1 MTTTNNTGLYDGVS
15 SRTDIVQE
23 ALDNIASDA
32 GITKM
37 PFQIKAATDA
47 VLKLQEEQGI
57 LLQAHAGLGKTYI
70 VLLAIKHL
78 LDNDLLKIQSDWPMP
93 ILWVTPAAVIPQ
105 NLEVINQFGLTGKIF
120 PISYAS
126 FRGNLGEKIYWDKTK
141 HPYYET
147 YLYNWKPSA
156 MPSMVVFDECQGLKN
171 DTSSQTQL
179 SWSIP
184 QGVKRIF
191 ISATP
196 YQKVSEARSVVL
208 GVGMELHE
216 EPCTTDTVPQ
226 LLQNIAR
233 YGRPTELCQA
243 QMERLRK
250 AMQPYA
256 VFVPKV
262 RYKHKTHTRCRL
274 IDFESDAEREHYDGY
289 FIAFKKKCEE
299 QMRNA
304 NFGAN
309 EMLVAMQKFREGAEE
324 VRAGRMAKRAI
335 DTVEQGRQTIVVC
348 NFVNPMRLVYKELV
362 RLGLSKDRISHIVG
376 GQTANQREGQRQK
389 FQEGNADVLLFTM
402 RSGGVGIS
410 LHHDRK
416 EGRPRHIIIPPTWSA
431 IDLVQALGRGHRIT
445 SISDTT
451 QEVVWYRD
459 TIEETVCARVEAKL
473 DCINASVGR
482 KENWVNV
489 FTNGT
494 VQQDIASDKEY
505 EEQEEENLT
514 IIEKDETNE

>member
-1 MTTTNNTGLYDGVS
+1 MTTTNTDTVPKS
-15 SRTDIVQE
+15 TDIVQQAIEKIVDE
-23 ALDNIASDA
+23 A
-32 GITKM
+32 GVEKM

-47 VLKLQEEQGI
+47 ARKLQEKQGI
-57 LLQAHAGLGKTYI
+57 LLQAHAGLGKTYM
-70 VLLAIKHL
+70 VLPVIKYL
-78 LDNDLLKIQSDWPMP
+78 LDNKLIKLQSDWPMP
-93 ILWVTPAAVIPQ
+93 VLWVTPAAVIPQ
-105 NLEVINQFGLTGKIF
+105 TLEVINQFGLIGTIF
-120 PISYAS
+120 PISYAA
-126 FRGNLGEKIYWDKTK
+126 FRGKLAEKIYWDKTP
-141 HPYYET
+141 HPYNNT
-147 YLYNWKPSA
+147 FLYTWKAMS
-156 MPSMVVFDECQGLKN
+156 MPSLVVFDECQGLKN
-171 DTSSQTQL
+171 DSSSQTQL

-184 QGVKRIF
+184 QGIKRIF

-196 YQKVSEARSVVL
+196 YQKVSEARSVVQ
-208 GVGMELHE
+208 GVGMEIYD
-216 EPCTTDTVPQ
+216 EPCTTETVPQ
-226 LLQNIAR
+226 LLQDIAR
-233 YGRPTELCQA
+233 WGSPNQLCQA

-274 IDFESDAEREHYDGY
+274 IEFDTTAEREHYDGY
-289 FIAFKKKCEE
+289 FVAFKKKCEE

-324 VRAGRMAKRAI
+324 VRAVRMAKRAI
-335 DTVEQGRQTIVVC
+335 EMAERGRQVIVVF
-348 NFVNPMRLVYKELV
+348 NFVNPMRMAYKALRNE
-362 RLGLSKDRISHIVG
+362 GLSEDRISHIVG
-376 GQTANQREGQRQK
+376 GQTPTKREAERAR
-389 FQEGNADVLLFTM
+389 FQEGKSDVLLFTM

-416 EGRPRHIIIPPTWSA
+416 EARPRHIIIPPTWSA

-451 QEVVWYRD
+451 QEVVWYKD
-459 TIEETVCARVEAKL
+459 TIEEQVCARVEAKL
-473 DCINASVGR
+473 NCINASVGR

-494 VQQDIASDKEY
+494 VQQDIASDNEY
-505 EEQEEENLT
+505 QELEDENLT
-514 IIEKDETNE
+514 VQEEDTNE

>member
-1 MTTTNNTGLYDGVS
+1 MTTTTNTDTVPE
-15 SRTDIVQE
+15 RTDIVQQAIE
-23 ALDNIASDA
+23 KIVENA
-32 GITKM
+32 GVEKM

-47 VLKLQEEQGI
+47 ACKLQSQQGI
-57 LLQAHAGLGKTYI
+57 LLQAHAGLGKTYM
-70 VLLAIKHL
+70 VLPAIKYL
-78 LDNDLLKIQSDWPMP
+78 LDNELIKIQSDWPMP

-105 NLEVINQFGLTGKIF
+105 TLEVINQFGLTHKIF
-120 PISYAS
+120 PVSYAG
-126 FRGNLGEKIYWDKTK
+126 FRGKLGKTLYWDETK
-141 HPYYET
+141 HPYNNSKVYVW
-147 YLYNWKPSA
+147 NPMRIPSL
-156 MPSMVVFDECQGLKN
+156 VVFDECQGLKN

-184 QGVKRIF
+184 AGIKRIF

-196 YQKVSEARSVVL
+196 YQKVSEARSVVQ
-208 GVGMELHE
+208 GVGMEYYDE
-216 EPCTTDTVPQ
+216 QCTTETTPS
-226 LLQNIAR
+226 LLQQIAR
-233 YGRPTELCQA
+233 WGRPTQLCQA

-262 RYKHKTHTRCRL
+262 RYKFKTHTRCRL
-274 IDFESDAEREHYDGY
+274 IEFETAAEQEHYDDY
-289 FIAFKKKCEE
+289 FVAFKKKCEE
-299 QMRNA
+299 QLRNS

-335 DTVEQGRQTIVVC
+335 EMVERGRQVIVVF
-348 NFVNPMRLVYKELV
+348 NYLGPMRLAYKAL
-362 RLGLSKDRISHIVG
+362 RKAGLLEDRISHIEG
-376 GQTANQREGQRQK
+376 GQSPAKREAQRQK
-389 FQEGNADVLLFTM
+389 FQEGKADVMLFTM

-416 EGRPRHIIIPPTWSA
+416 EARPRHIIIPPTWSA

-451 QEVVWYRD
+451 QEVVWYKN

-473 DCINASVGR
+473 GCINASVGR

-494 VQQDIASDKEY
+494 VQQDIASDDEY
-505 EEQEEENLT
+505 QELEDESLTVQEEDQN
-514 IIEKDETNE
+514 NE

>member
-1 MTTTNNTGLYDGVS
+1 MTITTNTETTVS
-15 SRTDIVQE
+15 KSTDIVQE
-23 ALDNIASDA
+23 AIEKIVDEA
-32 GITKM
+32 GVEKM
-37 PFQIKAATDA
+37 PFQIKAAVDA
-47 VLKLQEEQGI
+47 VSKLQSQQGI
-57 LLQAHAGLGKTYI
+57 LLQAHAGLGKTYM
-70 VLLAIKHL
+70 VLPVIKYL
-78 LDNDLLKIQSDWPMP
+78 LDNKLLDLKSDWPMP
-93 ILWVTPAAVIPQ
+93 ILWVAPAAVIPQ
-105 NLEVINQFGLTGKIF
+105 TLEVINQFGLIGTIF
-120 PISYAS
+120 PISYAA

-147 YLYNWKPSA
+147 YLYNWKLRA

-179 SWSIP
+179 SWSVP
-184 QGVKRIF
+184 QGIKRIF

-208 GVGMELHE
+208 GVGMTIYD
-216 EPCTTDTVPQ
+216 EPCTTDTVPN
-226 LLQNIAR
+226 LLQRIAR
-233 YGRPTELCQA
+233 WGRPTQLCQA

-274 IDFESDAEREHYDGY
+274 IDFETEAEREHYDGY
-289 FIAFKKKCEE
+289 FQAFKKKCEE
-299 QMRNA
+299 QNRNA
-304 NFGAN
+304 NFGRN

-348 NFVNPMRLVYKELV
+348 NFVEPMRMVYRELK
-362 RLGLSKDRISHIVG
+362 RLGLDEDRISHIVG
-376 GQTANQREGQRQK
+376 GQTPAKREAQRQK
-389 FQEGNADVLLFTM
+389 FQQGEADILLFTM
-402 RSGGVGIS
+402 RSGGVGLS

-416 EGRPRHIIIPPTWSA
+416 EARPRHIIIPPTWSA

-459 TIEETVCARVEAKL
+459 TIEETVCSRVEAKL
-473 DCINASVGR
+473 DCINASVGSR
-482 KENWVNV
+482 ENWVNV

-494 VQQDIASDKEY
+494 VQQDIATDKEY

>member
-1 MTTTNNTGLYDGVS
+1 MTTTN
-15 SRTDIVQE
+15 TDIVQE
-23 ALDNIASDA
+23 AIEKIVSEA
-32 GITKM
+32 GAEVM

-47 VLKLQEEQGI
+47 ACKLQSQQGI
-57 LLQAHAGLGKTYI
+57 LLQAHAGLGKTYM
-70 VLLAIKHL
+70 VLPAIKYL
-78 LDNDLLKIQSDWPMP
+78 LDNKLLELKSDWPMP
-93 ILWVTPAAVIPQ
+93 ILWVAPAAVIPQ
-105 NLEVINQFGLTGKIF
+105 TLEVINQFGLLGTIF
-120 PISYAS
+120 PISYAA
-126 FRGNLGEKIYWDKTK
+126 FRGKMGEKIYWDKTK
-141 HPYYET
+141 HPWYDT
-147 YLYNWKPSA
+147 YLYNWKAMA

-184 QGVKRIF
+184 AGIKRVF

-208 GVGMELHE
+208 GVGMNCGEV
-216 EPCTTDTVPQ
+216 PCTTDNITS
-226 LLQNIAR
+226 LLQQIAR
-233 YGRPTELCQA
+233 WGKPSQLCQA
-243 QMERLRK
+243 QMGRLRD
-250 AMQPYA
+250 AMKPYA

-274 IDFESDAEREHYDGY
+274 IDFETDAERETYDGY
-289 FIAFKKKCEE
+289 FQAFKRKCEE
-299 QMRNA
+299 QMRNS

-324 VRAGRMAKRAI
+324 VRAGRLAKRAI

-348 NFVNPMRLVYKELV
+348 NFVNPMRLVYRELV
-362 RLGLSKDRISHIVG
+362 RLGLDKDRICHIVG
-376 GQTANQREGQRQK
+376 GQTPSQREAQRQK
-389 FQEGNADVLLFTM
+389 FQQGNADVLLFTM

-416 EGRPRHIIIPPTWSA
+416 ESRPRHIIIPPTWSA

-451 QEVVWYRD
+451 QEVVWYRG
-459 TIEETVCARVEAKL
+459 TIEERVCERVEAKL

-482 KENWVNV
+482 RENWVNV

-494 VQQDIASDKEY
+494 VQEDIADDKEY
-505 EEQEEENLT
+505 QELDEENLT
-514 IIEKDETNE
+514 IIEQDETNE

>member
-1 MTTTNNTGLYDGVS
+1 MTTTNTETTVPK
-15 SRTDIVQE
+15 RTDIVQQAIE
-23 ALDNIASDA
+23 KIVDDA
-32 GITKM
+32 GVEKM
-37 PFQIKAATDA
+37 PFQIKAAVDA
-47 VLKLQEEQGI
+47 VSKIQNQQGI
-57 LLQAHAGLGKTYI
+57 LLQAHAGLGKTYMI
-70 VLLAIKHL
+70 LPVIKYL
-78 LDNDLLKIQSDWPMP
+78 LDNKLLELKSTWPMP
-93 ILWVTPAAVIPQ
+93 ILWVSPAAVIPQ
-105 NLEVINQFGLTGKIF
+105 TLEVMHQFGLIGTIF

-126 FRGNLGEKIYWDKTK
+126 FRGKMGEKIYWDKTQ
-141 HPYYET
+141 HPYYNT
-147 YLYNWKPSA
+147 FLYNWKASA

-184 QGVKRIF
+184 QGIKRVF

-208 GVGMELHE
+208 GVGMSYGE
-216 EPCTTDTVPQ
+216 EPCTTDTVPS
-226 LLQNIAR
+226 LLQQIAR
-233 YGRPTELCQA
+233 WGRPTQLCQA
-243 QMERLRK
+243 QMKRLRD

-304 NFGAN
+304 NFGRN
-309 EMLVAMQKFREGAEE
+309 EILVAMQKFREGAEE
-324 VRAGRMAKRAI
+324 VRAARMAKRAI
-335 DTVEQGRQTIVVC
+335 DMVERGRQTIVVC
-348 NFVNPMRLVYKELV
+348 NFVNPMRMVYKELV
-362 RLGLSKDRISHIVG
+362 RLGLDKDKISHIVG
-376 GQTANQREGQRQK
+376 GQTPNQREAQRQK
-389 FQEGNADVLLFTM
+389 FQQGEADVLLFTM
-402 RSGGVGIS
+402 RSGGVGLS

-416 EGRPRHIIIPPTWSA
+416 EARPRHIIIPPTWSA

-459 TIEETVCARVEAKL
+459 TIEEKVCAKVEAKL
-473 DCINASVGR
+473 DCINASVGSR
-482 KENWVNV
+482 ENWVNV
-489 FTNGT
+489 FTDGT

-505 EEQEEENLT
+505 EELEEESLT
-514 IIEKDETNE
+514 VIEKDETNE

>member
-1 MTTTNNTGLYDGVS
+1 MTTPETTTTVPEC
-15 SRTDIVQE
+15 TDIVQE
-23 ALDNIASDA
+23 AIEKIVSEA
-32 GITKM
+32 GAEKM
-37 PFQIKAATDA
+37 PFQIKAAADA
-47 VLKLQEEQGI
+47 ALKLQSQQGI
-57 LLQAHAGLGKTYI
+57 LLQAHAGLGKTYM
-70 VLLAIKHL
+70 VLPAIKYL
-78 LDNDLLKIQSDWPMP
+78 LDNKLLELKSDWPMP
-93 ILWVTPAAVIPQ
+93 ILWVAPAAVIPQ
-105 NLEVINQFGLTGKIF
+105 TLEVINQFGLLGTIF
-120 PISYAS
+120 PISYAA
-126 FRGNLGEKIYWDKTK
+126 FRGKMGEKIYWDKTK
-141 HPYYET
+141 HPWYET
-147 YLYNWKPSA
+147 YLYNWKAMA

-171 DTSSQTQL
+171 DTSSQTKI

-184 QGVKRIF
+184 AGIKRVF

-208 GVGMELHE
+208 GVGMNYGEV
-216 EPCTTDTVPQ
+216 PCTTDNITS
-226 LLQNIAR
+226 LLQQIAR
-233 YGRPTELCQA
+233 WGRPSSLCQA
-243 QMERLRK
+243 QMGRLRD
-250 AMQPYA
+250 AMKPYA

-274 IDFESDAEREHYDGY
+274 IDFETDAERETYDGY
-289 FIAFKKKCEE
+289 FQAFKRKCEE

-324 VRAGRMAKRAI
+324 VRAGRLAKRAI

-362 RLGLSKDRISHIVG
+362 RLGLDKDRISHIVG
-376 GQTANQREGQRQK
+376 GQTPNQREGQRQK
-389 FQEGNADVLLFTM
+389 FQQGNADVLLFTM

-416 EGRPRHIIIPPTWSA
+416 ESRPRHIIIPPTWSA

-451 QEVVWYRD
+451 QEVVWYKN
-459 TIEETVCARVEAKL
+459 TIEERVCERVEAKL

-494 VQQDIASDKEY
+494 VQEDIASDKEY
-505 EEQEEENLT
+505 QELDEENLT
-514 IIEKDETNE
+514 IIEQDETNE

>member
-1 MTTTNNTGLYDGVS
+1 MTTTNTETTVHS
-15 SRTDIVQE
+15 TDIVQQAIEKIVDE
-23 ALDNIASDA
+23 A
-32 GITKM
+32 GVEKM
-37 PFQIKAATDA
+37 PFQIKAAADA
-47 VLKLQEEQGI
+47 ARKLQDKQGI
-57 LLQAHAGLGKTYI
+57 LLQAHAGLGKTYM
-70 VLLAIKHL
+70 VLPVIKYL
-78 LDNDLLKIQSDWPMP
+78 LDNKLIKLQSDWPMP
-93 ILWVTPAAVIPQ
+93 VLWVTPAAVIPQ
-105 NLEVINQFGLTGKIF
+105 TLEVINQFGLIGTIF
-120 PISYAS
+120 PISYAA
-126 FRGNLGEKIYWDKTK
+126 FRGKLAEKIYWDKTK
-141 HPYYET
+141 HPYYDT
-147 YLYNWKPSA
+147 FLYTWKSMS
-156 MPSMVVFDECQGLKN
+156 MPSLVVFDECQGLKN
-171 DTSSQTQL
+171 DSSSQTQL

-184 QGVKRIF
+184 AGIKRIF

-196 YQKVSEARSVVL
+196 YQKVSEARSIVQ
-208 GVGMELHE
+208 GVGMEIHD
-216 EPCTTDTVPQ
+216 EPCTTETVPQ
-226 LLQNIAR
+226 LLQDIAR
-233 YGRPTELCQA
+233 WGRPTQLCQA

-274 IDFESDAEREHYDGY
+274 IEFDTAAEREHYDGY

-304 NFGAN
+304 NFGRN

-324 VRAGRMAKRAI
+324 VRAVRMAKRAI
-335 DTVEQGRQTIVVC
+335 EMAERGRQVIVVF
-348 NFVNPMRLVYKELV
+348 NFVNPMRLAYKALRNE
-362 RLGLSKDRISHIVG
+362 GLSEDRISHIVG
-376 GQTANQREGQRQK
+376 GQSPAKREAERAR
-389 FQEGNADVLLFTM
+389 FQEGKSDVLLFTM

-416 EGRPRHIIIPPTWSA
+416 EARPRHIIIPPTWSA

-451 QEVVWYRD
+451 QEVVWYKD
-459 TIEETVCARVEAKL
+459 TIEEQVCARVEAKL

-494 VQQDIASDKEY
+494 VQQDIASDNEY
-505 EEQEEENLT
+505 QELEDENLTVQEEE
-514 IIEKDETNE
+514 TNE

>member
-1 MTTTNNTGLYDGVS
+1 MTTTTNTETTVS
-15 SRTDIVQE
+15 KSTDIVQE
-23 ALDNIASDA
+23 AIEKIVDEA
-32 GITKM
+32 GVEKM
-37 PFQIKAATDA
+37 PFQIKAAVDA
-47 VLKLQEEQGI
+47 VSKLQSQQGI
-57 LLQAHAGLGKTYI
+57 LLQAHAGLGKTYM
-70 VLLAIKHL
+70 VLPVIKYL
-78 LDNDLLKIQSDWPMP
+78 LDNKLLDLKSDWPMP
-93 ILWVTPAAVIPQ
+93 ILWVAPAAVIPQ
-105 NLEVINQFGLTGKIF
+105 TLEVINQFGLIGTIF

-126 FRGNLGEKIYWDKTK
+126 FRGNLAEKIYWDKTK

-147 YLYNWKPSA
+147 YLYNWKPMS

-208 GVGMELHE
+208 GVGMTIHD
-216 EPCTTDTVPQ
+216 EPCTTDTVPN
-226 LLQNIAR
+226 LLQRIAR
-233 YGRPTELCQA
+233 WGRPTQLCQA

-274 IDFESDAEREHYDGY
+274 IDFETEAEREHYDGY
-289 FIAFKKKCEE
+289 FQAFKKKCEE
-299 QMRNA
+299 QNRNA
-304 NFGAN
+304 NFGRN

-348 NFVNPMRLVYKELV
+348 NFVEPMRMVYRELK
-362 RLGLSKDRISHIVG
+362 RLGLDEDRISHIVG
-376 GQTANQREGQRQK
+376 GQTPTKREAQRQK
-389 FQEGNADVLLFTM
+389 FQEGKADILLFTM
-402 RSGGVGIS
+402 RSGGVGLS

-416 EGRPRHIIIPPTWSA
+416 EARPRHIIIPPTWSA

-459 TIEETVCARVEAKL
+459 TIEETVCSRVEAKL
-473 DCINASVGR
+473 DCINASVGSR
-482 KENWVNV
+482 ENWVNV

-494 VQQDIASDKEY
+494 VQQDIATDKEY

>member
-1 MTTTNNTGLYDGVS
+1 MTTTTETTVPE
-15 SRTDIVQE
+15 RTDIVQQAIE
-23 ALDNIASDA
+23 KIVEDA
-32 GITKM
+32 GVEKM
-37 PFQIKAATDA
+37 PFQIKAAVAA
-47 VLKLQEEQGI
+47 VCKLQSKQGI
-57 LLQAHAGLGKTYI
+57 LLQAHAGLGKTYM
-70 VLLAIKHL
+70 VLPAIKYL
-78 LDNDLLKIQSDWPMP
+78 LDNELIKIQSDWPMP

-105 NLEVINQFGLTGKIF
+105 TLEVINQFGLTHKIY
-120 PISYAS
+120 PMSYAG
-126 FRGNLGEKIYWDKTK
+126 FRGKLGRTLYWESAKN
-141 HPYYET
+141 PYNNSKAYA
-147 YLYNWKPSA
+147 WKPMR

-179 SWSIP
+179 SWSVP
-184 QGVKRIF
+184 QGVKRVF

-208 GVGMELHE
+208 GVGMEYYE
-216 EPCTTDTVPQ
+216 EPCTTDNVPS
-226 LLQNIAR
+226 LLQQIAR
-233 YGRPTELCQA
+233 WGRPSALCQA

-274 IDFESDAEREHYDGY
+274 IEFESAAEKEHYDGY
-289 FIAFKKKCEE
+289 FLAFKRKCEE
-299 QMRNA
+299 QMRNSE
-304 NFGAN
+304 FGAN

-324 VRAGRMAKRAI
+324 VRAGRMAKRAV
-335 DTVEQGRQTIVVC
+335 DMVERGRQVIVVF
-348 NFVNPMRLVYKELV
+348 NYLGPMRLAYKALKKA
-362 RLGLSKDRISHIVG
+362 GLAEDRIAHIEG
-376 GQTANQREGQRQK
+376 GQTASAREAQRQK
-389 FQEGNADVLLFTM
+389 FQQGNADVMLFTM

-410 LHHDRK
+410 LHHNSK
-416 EGRPRHIIIPPTWSA
+416 ESRPRHRIIPPTWSA

-451 QEVVWYRD
+451 QEVVWYKN

-473 DCINASVGR
+473 GCINASVGR

-494 VQQDIASDKEY
+494 VQSDIASDNEY
-505 EEQEEENLT
+505 QELEDENLT
-514 IIEKDETNE
+514 VQEETNE

>member
-1 MTTTNNTGLYDGVS
+1 MTTN
-15 SRTDIVQE
+15 TDIVQE
-23 ALDNIASDA
+23 AIEKIVDEA
-32 GITKM
+32 GVEKM

-47 VLKLQEEQGI
+47 ACKLQEKQGI
-57 LLQAHAGLGKTYI
+57 LLQAHAGLGKTYM
-70 VLLAIKHL
+70 VLPVIKYL
-78 LDNDLLKIQSDWPMP
+78 LDRKLIKLQSDWPMP
-93 ILWVTPAAVIPQ
+93 VLWVTPAAVIPQ
-105 NLEVINQFGLTGKIF
+105 TLEVINQFGLIGTIF
-120 PISYAS
+120 PISYAA
-126 FRGNLGEKIYWDKTK
+126 FRGKLAEKIYWDKTK
-141 HPYYET
+141 HPYNNT
-147 YLYNWKPSA
+147 FLYTWKAMS
-156 MPSMVVFDECQGLKN
+156 MPSLVVFDECQGLKN
-171 DTSSQTQL
+171 DSSSQTQL

-184 QGVKRIF
+184 AGIKRIF

-216 EPCTTDTVPQ
+216 EPCTTDNVPQ
-226 LLQNIAR
+226 LLQDIAR
-233 YGRPTELCQA
+233 WGRPTQLCQA

-262 RYKHKTHTRCRL
+262 RYKYKTHTRCRL
-274 IDFESDAEREHYDGY
+274 IEFDTAAERKHYNGY
-289 FIAFKKKCEE
+289 FEAFKKKCEE

-324 VRAGRMAKRAI
+324 VRAVRMAKRAI
-335 DTVEQGRQTIVVC
+335 EMAERGRQVIVVF
-348 NFVNPMRLVYKELV
+348 NFVNPMRLAYKALRNE
-362 RLGLSKDRISHIVG
+362 GLSEDRISHIVG
-376 GQTANQREGQRQK
+376 GQTPTKREAERAK
-389 FQEGNADVLLFTM
+389 FQEGKSDVLLFTM

-410 LHHDRK
+410 LHHNSK

-451 QEVVWYRD
+451 QEVVWYKD
-459 TIEETVCARVEAKL
+459 TIEEQVCARVEAKL

-494 VQQDIASDKEY
+494 VQQDIASDNEY
-505 EEQEEENLT
+505 QELEDENLTVQEEE
-514 IIEKDETNE
+514 TNE

>member
-1 MTTTNNTGLYDGVS
+1 MTTN
-15 SRTDIVQE
+15 TDIVQE
-23 ALDNIASDA
+23 AIEKIVDEA
-32 GITKM
+32 GVEKM

-47 VLKLQEEQGI
+47 ARKLQDKQGI
-57 LLQAHAGLGKTYI
+57 LLQAHAGLGKTYM
-70 VLLAIKHL
+70 VLPVIKYL
-78 LDNDLLKIQSDWPMP
+78 LDRKLIKLQSDWPMP
-93 ILWVTPAAVIPQ
+93 VLWVTPAAVIPQ
-105 NLEVINQFGLTGKIF
+105 TLEVINQFGLIGTIF
-120 PISYAS
+120 PISYAA
-126 FRGNLGEKIYWDKTK
+126 FRGKLAEKIYWDKTK
-141 HPYYET
+141 HPYNNT
-147 YLYNWKPSA
+147 FLYTWKAMS
-156 MPSMVVFDECQGLKN
+156 MPSLVVFDECQGLKN
-171 DTSSQTQL
+171 DSSSQTQL

-184 QGVKRIF
+184 AGIKRIF

-196 YQKVSEARSVVL
+196 YQKVSEARSVVQ
-208 GVGMELHE
+208 GVGMETYN
-216 EPCTTDTVPQ
+216 EPCTTETVPQ
-226 LLQNIAR
+226 LLQDIAR
-233 YGRPTELCQA
+233 WGRPTQLCQA

-274 IDFESDAEREHYDGY
+274 IEFDTAAERKHYDGY
-289 FIAFKKKCEE
+289 FEAFKKKCEE

-324 VRAGRMAKRAI
+324 VRAVRMF
-335 DTVEQGRQTIVVC
+335 
-348 NFVNPMRLVYKELV
+348 NFVNPMRLAYKALRNE
-362 RLGLSKDRISHIVG
+362 GLSEDRISHIVG
-376 GQTANQREGQRQK
+376 GQTPTKREAERAK
-389 FQEGNADVLLFTM
+389 FQEGKSDVLLFTM

-410 LHHDRK
+410 LHHNSK

-451 QEVVWYRD
+451 QEVVWYKD
-459 TIEETVCARVEAKL
+459 TIEEQVCARVEAKL

-494 VQQDIASDKEY
+494 VQQDIASDNEY
-505 EEQEEENLT
+505 QELEDENLTVQEEE
-514 IIEKDETNE
+514 TNE